1 MILKFIT
8 KGSPMH
14 AAKVLCL
21 SLALLLTGCA
31 IHLDDPTP
39 TVTTAGISGSV
50 FGGEQPI
57 VGSSVALYAVGN
69 SGYGTGATQITTT
82 PANAVTD
89 AHGNYSFS
97 SITCP
102 SAGSGVPTYLLVT
115 GGNAGGGVNP
125 HIVLTAATG
134 YCGGLASLTVNVSE
148 VTTVATAYAM
158 GQFFTP
164 TVGGAPSTDMFGG
177 TNANGQYNLGLQIA
191 DEYTVPQLVNLAAGS
206 ATAARTTSTSG
217 TVTVTREPAK
227 LYTIANIL
235 LSCVNTNGSTD
246 TGMGC
251 GTLFFN
257 TTNGYGTP
265 ADTLQAAVMMS
276 LFPYRKVAAL
286 YALQTATP
294 PFAGGLTKAP
304 NDWTLGISYTSTAF
318 QNNLFNTSTFR
329 SGTNIDIDS
338 NGNVWFPT
346 NSAGSHGIARLLTS
360 TPNPFFDGP
369 YLTNLSHPQ
378 YLAITNQGRIYA
390 TDTASPQISFTTTDS
405 PARAGTTLTTTGFT
419 GPVVAAATSASG
431 GDDIVYTAG
440 GSASSLGAT
449 SSYVAY
455 YYPAVYPNDYGPIG
469 NFSVSPVGLTG
480 FPGPGYANFSSGS
493 GANTACDQEYI
504 GYQSQSETEVST
516 GTAPCYAGGIALTSY
531 NTNNTYDIVQTV
543 ASTGKLCDYQYNGT
557 AGACFTPPVTVSYPQ
572 AIASDGY
579 HNLWIA
585 NYGNSSVS
593 TLGYQYNAG
602 TDADYHT
609 TSPIPYIHN
618 ATNGATLTT
627 PSGIAI
633 DRSGNV
639 WIANACISALT
650 TCPASFTLSE
660 LIGAAGPTLTPLAA
674 GVVNGTTGTL
684 PTQIVSAPTKPQTTQ
699 PVTNPRNAR

>member
-1 MILKFIT
+1 
-8 KGSPMH
+8 MH
-14 AAKVLCL
+14 ATKLLSL

-31 IHLDDPTP
+31 THFDDPTP
-39 TVTTAGISGSV
+39 TITTAGISGSV

-69 SGYGTGATQITTT
+69 SGYGTGATQITTV
-82 PANAVTD
+82 PATATTD
-89 AHGNYSFS
+89 ANGKYSFS

-102 SAGSGVPTYLLVT
+102 TSGSGVPTYLLVT
-115 GGNAGGGVNP
+115 GGNAGGGANP

-148 VTTVATAYAM
+148 VTTVATAFAM

-191 DEYTVPQLVNLAAGS
+191 DDYTVPQLVNLAASS

-217 TVTVTREPAK
+217 TLTVTREPAK

-286 YALQTATP
+286 YNLQTATP
-294 PFAGGLTKAP
+294 PFAHGLSAQP
-304 NDWTLGISYTSTAF
+304 NDWTLGISYTSTSF

-360 TPNPFFDGP
+360 TPNPYFDGP
-369 YLTNLSHPQ
+369 YLTNLIHPQ
-378 YLAITNQGRIYA
+378 YLAITNQNRIYA
-390 TDTASPQISFTTTDS
+390 TDTAGAQISFTSTDS
-405 PARAGTTLTTTGFT
+405 PARTGTTLTTNGFT
-419 GPVVAAATSASG
+419 GPVVADALPNSG
-431 GDDIVYTAG
+431 GDDIIYTAG
-440 GSASSLGAT
+440 GSASSLGAI
-449 SSYVAY
+449 SSYVGY
-455 YYPAVYPNDYGPIG
+455 YYPAVYSTDYGTLG

-480 FPGPGYANFSSGS
+480 FPGSGDENYSAGS
-493 GANTACDQEYI
+493 GANTACDQEFI
-504 GYQSQSETEVST
+504 AYQSQDQVEVST
-516 GTAPCYAGGIALTSY
+516 GTTPCYAGGIALTSY
-531 NTNNTYDIVQTV
+531 SSNNTFDIVQTV
-543 ASTGKLCDYQYNGT
+543 ASTGKLCDYQLSANN
-557 AGACFTPPVTVSYPQ
+557 GACFTPPVTVSYPQ

-585 NYGNSSVS
+585 NYSNSSVS

-660 LIGAAGPTLTPLAA
+660 LIGAAAPTLTPLAA

-684 PTQIVSAPTKPQTTQ
+684 PTQIVSAPTHPQTTTNRRGVYQ
-699 PVTNPRNAR
+699 VPRNPR